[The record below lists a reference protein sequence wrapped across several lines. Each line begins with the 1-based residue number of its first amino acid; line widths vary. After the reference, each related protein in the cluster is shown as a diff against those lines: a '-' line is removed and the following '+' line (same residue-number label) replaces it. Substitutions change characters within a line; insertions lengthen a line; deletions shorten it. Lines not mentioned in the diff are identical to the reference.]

1 MSLGSNATQNRN
13 WNQFGTLGL
22 ADSFRCETILNP
34 SPSGNIGM
42 LASFRRQPAAL
53 LELEKPRK
61 KNHRTT
67 ELLLMGLMLTI
78 ITCVSMI
85 DVYWSFK
92 TQAVLAETEQNPIGK
107 WLIDR
112 DGGDISLFMTLK
124 MAGTMFVILAIPAL
138 YSIRRQWGL
147 VAAATLTVF
156 QCLLLV
162 YFYVGH
168 QLFPAA
174 F

>member
-1 MSLGSNATQNRN
+1 MSLGLNATQTRN
-13 WNQFGTLGL
+13 WNQFGIVSH
-22 ADSFRCETILNP
+22 SFRCETILNP
-34 SPSGNIGM
+34 APKGSYDM
-42 LASFRRQPAAL
+42 LASFRRQSAAL
-53 LELEKPRK
+53 LELEKPRD
-61 KNHRTT
+61 RRLT
-67 ELLLMGLMLTI
+67 ELLLMGLMLTV

-147 VAAATLTVF
+147 VSAATLTVF

-168 QLFPAA
+168 QLLPTA